1 MVEYSHHYSK
11 VKGLSPTTTTNGTVR
26 GKIVK
31 NCGFSG
37 SSGSAVVV
45 YLPHYPKVKGSRTDT
60 TTAGM
65 VRGKMVSKLWLWG
78 QQW

>member
-1 MVEYSHHYSK
+1 VVEYSHHYSK

-37 SSGSAVVV
+37 SSDSAVVE
-45 YLPHYPKVKGSRTDT
+45 YSPHYPKVKGLSPAT

-65 VRGKMVSKLWLWG
+65 VREKMVK
-78 QQW
+78 